1 MATIILVL
9 ALVQSP
15 DDIYRSANADF
26 DAGRWAEAAAKF
38 EQILQSAPS
47 HIPSRFN
54 LAVCYTKAGDFERA
68 IVEYRKILDQDAG
81 IYEARTNLALLLDQ
95 SGKRSEAAGQYEKAV
110 ELRPDD
116 PQAHLNLGL
125 FYMREQDLDKA
136 YSQLVAAAEKDLNS
150 PELYIALSEAEHL
163 RNDEAKSRMYLEKA
177 SQLDPANKNV
187 RRQLGIIYRGAG
199 ELAKAID
206 ILRPLL
212 PESRV
217 ELAVSYFENKNYG
230 EALPLLEEL
239 TKAEPGNPD
248 YLYLLGKSYAE
259 LKSYPQAVATLEQ
272 LLRLKPDSVEAYAT
286 LGSIFYG
293 QEDWARAAQMLT
305 RVVELRPQQALG
317 HFVLATCLDKLGNA
331 KQAALHYNK
340 FLELDDGSNDA
351 RSFQAR
357 QRAKTLERRLKK

>member
-1 MATIILVL
+1 MATIILIL
-9 ALVQSP
+9 ALWQSP
-15 DDIYRSANADF
+15 EDIYRNANADF
-26 DAGRWAEAAAKF
+26 DLERWEEAAAKF
-38 EQILQSAPS
+38 ELVLASDPA

-54 LAVCYTKAGDFERA
+54 LAVCYTKIGNSGRA
-68 IVEYRKILDQDAG
+68 ITEYRKILDQDAG

-95 SGKRSEAAGQYEKAV
+95 NGKPTEAAAEYEKAL

-116 PQAHLNLGL
+116 PRAHLNIGI
-125 FYMREQDLDKA
+125 FYMRERQIDKA
-136 YSQLVAAAEKDLNS
+136 YSHLLAAAEGDLNS
-150 PELYIALSEAEHL
+150 PELYIALSEAEHA
-163 RNDEAKSRMYLEKA
+163 RNNEVKSRTYLERA

-187 RRQLGIIYRGAG
+187 RRQLGIIYRNAG
-199 ELAKAID
+199 ELTKAID

-217 ELAVSYFENKNYG
+217 ELAVSYFENKNYA

-239 TKAEPGNPD
+239 TKMEPGNPD

-259 LKSYPQAVATLEQ
+259 LKSYPRAVTTLEQ
-272 LLRLKPDSVEAYAT
+272 LVRIKPDDVEAYAT
-286 LGSIFYG
+286 LGTIFYG
-293 QEDWARAAQMLT
+293 QQDWVRAGQVLA

-331 KQAALHYNK
+331 KEAAVHYNT

-357 QRAKTLERRLKK
+357 QRVKTLQRHLKK